1 MTTSRE
7 SPRLRTHQPHS
18 LLKPTPPAWPASQS
32 PTDHRLSLLDPDPD
46 DPDPDPEPEPEP
58 DPDAAPSAVEAP

>member
-1 MTTSRE
+1 MHASITLTAE
-7 SPRLRTHQPHS
+7 ANPYQPR
-18 LLKPTPPAWPASQS
+18 SQS

-46 DPDPDPEPEPEP
+46 PDDPDP